1 MYKKSFSALLT
12 LSFVSAPVLSLT
24 SATFGQSK
32 RVRNIY
38 GQLEWVEIGNL
49 SQVLGWLFLAGYL
62 ILAIHAFLPSGESKS
77 AIKMADISSR
87 KGPAIALATAL
98 VLSAIS
104 VLWNRTA
111 WPMQNL
117 ATLLIFCVCTFVAFR
132 EEVSPLFQETL
143 SKLSLLIVGL
153 SVIFAFFNP
162 EYSVTPCRLDKCTE
176 AGFLLNSFFP
186 HENYFA
192 MFLLASIPFLRSIQR
207 AWLRRASVAGYLVL
221 MYLTG
226 SRVAYFAIA
235 VFLVFWVM
243 KKLNVLLLA
252 VPFAMAFSAAVFLT
266 IRGTDFTDRG
276 LIYTALWIEL
286 KDKFLLGSG
295 PTTLSA
301 AFAHGNLPG
310 FLPSHEH
317 GFAPHIITNLGV
329 LCFLALLVY
338 ATLAVLKT
346 KGIST
351 GSFQVTFLM
360 PIALLFL
367 TAGTETPIL
376 ISAIGPFSW
385 AWYLFVSTSQ
395 HKIVD
400 EVSAR

>member
-1 MYKKSFSALLT
+1 L
-12 LSFVSAPVLSLT
+12 
-24 SATFGQSK
+24 
-32 RVRNIY
+32 
-38 GQLEWVEIGNL
+38 
-49 SQVLGWLFLAGYL
+49 
-62 ILAIHAFLPSGESKS
+62 
-77 AIKMADISSR
+77 
-87 KGPAIALATAL
+87 
-98 VLSAIS
+98 
-104 VLWNRTA
+104 
-111 WPMQNL
+111 
-117 ATLLIFCVCTFVAFR
+117 VAFR
-132 EEVSPLFQETL
+132 ERVSEQFQQTI
-143 SKLSLLIVGL
+143 SKLSLVVVGL
-153 SVIFAFFNP
+153 SVIFAFVNT

-207 AWLRRASVAGYLVL
+207 AMLRRVSVAGYLVL
-221 MYLTG
+221 IYLTG

-235 VFLVFWVM
+235 VFILFWGI
-243 KKLNVLLLA
+243 KKVNVLLLT
-252 VPFAMAFSAAVFLT
+252 VPLAMAFSAVVFLV

-286 KDKFLLGSG
+286 KDKLVLGAG
-295 PTTLSA
+295 PTTLTA

-317 GFAPHIITNLGV
+317 GFAPHVITNFGV
-329 LCFLALLVY
+329 LAFIALVAY
-338 ATLAVLKT
+338 ATLAVLRTWK
-346 KGIST
+346 ISER
-351 GSFQVTFLM
+351 SFQVTLLL

-395 HKIVD
+395 HEIIRKA
-400 EVSAR
+400 SAE